1 MQVVLLIEGKGLY
14 ISIEVVT
21 SNSLGI
27 NKVLEG
33 VVEYKLYIIKVH

>member
-1 MQVVLLIEGKGLY
+1 MRVVLLIEGKGLY
-14 ISIEVVT
+14 ISIEVVA

-33 VVEYKLYIIKVH
+33 VVEYKLYVMEVR